1 MQYTERPPIPT
12 LAHLVQC
19 VWTLEGH
26 ARELAGPAQPI
37 LPDGRSELIL
47 HFGDPFE
54 RVDGGSSDRQPPL
67 IFAGQLTRR
76 LVLQPTGRVA
86 VLGVR
91 FRPDGAGAFVRA
103 PLRDLV
109 GLTLD
114 VADAAPALAQAVR
127 QVRDATDTLDRAV
140 PLIEARLAAI
150 VQRAVDRRVAHAV
163 RAIDASG
170 GLIAIDRL
178 ARSMGTT
185 RRHLERLFLDR
196 VGISPKRLARLTR
209 FQRAV
214 CLLEREAPGPRG
226 AATAHAC
233 GYADQAHFVRDF
245 RELAGCTPSAHLL
258 RRAELTGFFAGAGS
272 PRGEII
278 AG

>member
-1 MQYTERPPIPT
+1 MRYTERPPVPA
-12 LAHLVQC
+12 LAHIVEC
-19 VWTLEGH
+19 VWTLDGH
-26 ARELAGPAQPI
+26 ARELTGPAQPI
-37 LPDGRSELIL
+37 LPDGRSELIV

-54 RVDGGSSDRQPPL
+54 RLDDEGGAERQPPL

-76 LVLQPTGRVA
+76 LVLQPTGQVA

-91 FRPDGAGAFVRA
+91 FRPDGASAY
-103 PLRDLV
+103 LRSPMRQLV
-109 GLTLD
+109 GLTID
-114 VADAAPALAQAVR
+114 VADAAPELARTAVH
-127 QVRDATDTLDRAV
+127 VRETAGTLDRAV
-140 PLIEARLAAI
+140 PLMQAKLGAVAQHAI
-150 VQRAVDRRVAHAV
+150 DPRVAHAV
-163 RAIDASG
+163 QAVERTG
-170 GLIAIDRL
+170 GVLAIDRL

-214 CLLEREAPGPRG
+214 RLLGEDAPGPRG
-226 AATAHAC
+226 IETAHAC

-258 RRAELTGFFAGAGS
+258 NRAELTGFFISA
-272 PRGEII
+272 
-278 AG
+278 

>member
-1 MQYTERPPIPT
+1 MQYTEHPPASA
-12 LAHLVQC
+12 LAHMVEC
-19 VWTLEGH
+19 MWTLEGH

-37 LPDGRSELIL
+37 LPDGRSELIV

-54 RVDGGSSDRQPPL
+54 RVDDEGGADRQPPL

-91 FRPDGAGAFVRA
+91 FRPDGASAY
-103 PLRDLV
+103 LRSSMRELV
-109 GLTLD
+109 GLTID
-114 VADAAPALAQAVR
+114 VADAAPELARTALHVR
-127 QVRDATDTLDRAV
+127 ETAGTLDRAA
-140 PLIEARLAAI
+140 PIMQAKLAAVAQHAI
-150 VQRAVDRRVAHAV
+150 DPRVAHAV
-163 RAIDASG
+163 EAVERTGGLLAIDG
-170 GLIAIDRL
+170 L

-214 CLLEREAPGPRG
+214 RLLEHGESGPRG
-226 AATAHAC
+226 TETAHSC

-245 RELAGCTPSAHLL
+245 RELAGCTPTAHLMS
-258 RRAELTGFFAGAGS
+258 RAELTGFFISA
-272 PRGEII
+272 
-278 AG
+278 